1 MRGVLTLAGKGTREL
16 EMDAAEY
23 VVPAV
28 LREAMFVPGQA
39 PGRHGPAQVTPGA
52 SRAAG

>member
-1 MRGVLTLAGKGTREL
+1 MN
-16 EMDAAEY
+16 AAEY

-39 PGRHGPAQVTPGA
+39 PGRHGPARVTPGA
-52 SRAAG
+52 FRAAGLPVPAHPA